1 MAYDLKGKIHEIG
14 ATENVT
20 DSFKKRAV
28 IIEYAENPNYPEYI
42 SIEAIQDKCSV
53 LDNYKPGDEVEVFF
67 NLKGRPHTNKQGV
80 KNYYNQIQLWK
91 INKV

>member
-1 MAYDLKGKIHEIG
+1 MQITGKIHEIG
-14 ATENVT
+14 TTENVT

-28 IIEYAENPNYPEYI
+28 IIEYIENNPQYPEYI
-42 SIEAIQDKCSV
+42 SIEAVQDKCAV
-53 LDNYKPGDEVEVFF
+53 LDGYSVGDNVEVFF
-67 NLKGRPHTNKQGV
+67 NLKGRPHTNRNTGV